1 MRECVRRVYNEKL
14 FQNPCE
20 KEIPVPN
27 ATLAAID
34 KKLDRLEPGSLRHNI
49 LAALRQFRASWV
61 ELGRLLNDVALGGDF
76 KEWGYDDFE
85 VYCARELGL
94 KRPTV
99 QKLMVSYTYM
109 KKHEPKRLRAFED
122 ADDDALAPAIP
133 DYQTVD
139 LLNRARGAGIDDK
152 RAADFHARAF
162 AGEAT
167 DETETILRKE
177 LRESLRPARSEA
189 EMQDRS
195 AARKQELA
203 RIQRLGRELR
213 VLLAHTRTVPDG
225 VKGRIDTALMELEA
239 LD

>member
-1 MRECVRRVYNEKL
+1 M
-14 FQNPCE
+14 
-20 KEIPVPN
+20 PN

-34 KKLDRLEPGSLRHNI
+34 RKLDRLEPGSLRHNV

-61 ELGRLLNDVALGGDF
+61 ELGRLLNDIALGGDF

-139 LLNRARGAGIDDK
+139 LLNRARSSGRIDDK
-152 RAADFHARAF
+152 DAADLHARAF

-177 LRESLRPARSEA
+177 LRDCLRPARSE
-189 EMQDRS
+189 EEIRDRS
-195 AARKQELA
+195 TARKQELA
-203 RIQRLGRELR
+203 QIRRVAADLR
-213 VLLAHTRTVPDG
+213 RRLAHTRTVPDG
-225 VKGRIDTALMELEA
+225 LKARIETVLMELES